1 MNLVLPVFYIILIL
15 AVTIILSDIRLN
27 VKKCDI
33 HNIYKNR
40 KTKDLSKEFLIFL
53 EFYLFGIIKIARIK
67 ITKEKLDK
75 LKLKKDLKSIKN
87 DVSMFKRLHIL
98 EAIKKLKIKVKRMN
112 LNLELGLDSL
122 NLTVYAVTLISSLI
136 GILSGVFKLKNSK
149 YYVLPLYNFGN
160 SINLDFKFIAN
171 IKIIY
176 IIFALYF
183 LLKKQKEYKKN
194 KKLKSIPA
202 Q

>member
-67 ITKEKLDK
+67 ITK
-75 LKLKKDLKSIKN
+75 N
-87 DVSMFKRLHIL
+87 
-98 EAIKKLKIKVKRMN
+98 
-112 LNLELGLDSL
+112 
-122 NLTVYAVTLISSLI
+122 
-136 GILSGVFKLKNSK
+136 
-149 YYVLPLYNFGN
+149 
-160 SINLDFKFIAN
+160 
-171 IKIIY
+171 
-176 IIFALYF
+176 
-183 LLKKQKEYKKN
+183 
-194 KKLKSIPA
+194 
-202 Q
+202 

>member
-122 NLTVYAVTLISSLI
+122 NLTVYAVTLISSVL
-136 GILSGVFKLKNSK
+136 GILAR
-149 YYVLPLYNFGN
+149 
-160 SINLDFKFIAN
+160 SIE
-171 IKIIY
+171 IK
-176 IIFALYF
+176 
-183 LLKKQKEYKKN
+183 K
-194 KKLKSIPA
+194 
-202 Q
+202 